1 MSSINK
7 YEMCFCGSGKTYK
20 FCHHRYDQRRD
31 SMMTKSLSLRK
42 FSDTSKMMISE
53 FVKEGGFGR
62 EGDVN
67 HFEIGSEF
75 PKYFSK
81 YFSEEIVLRKLG
93 VLVVFSV
100 SPDGEGVEL
109 FKIEVTNEGK
119 GVGTQ
124 IMELLISLS
133 EKYGVEVVL
142 TPNPWKSKKSHDYYN
157 KMVKLSKWYGR
168 LGFQFVENSVYMRYS
183 PKSVEYNLV
192 G

>member
-31 SMMTKSLSLRK
+31 SMMTNSLSTRK
-42 FSDTSKMMISE
+42 FSETSKMMISE
-53 FVKEGGFGR
+53 FVKEGGFWGVNSVGR
-62 EGDVN
+62 FSIN
-67 HFEIGSEF
+67 SYF
-75 PKYFSK
+75 PKYSST
-81 YFSEEIVLRKLG
+81 YLSERMELRKLG
-93 VLVVFSV
+93 VRMMFCV
-100 SPDGEGVEL
+100 SPDENEIEL
-109 FKIEVTNEGK
+109 HVIEVEKRLTGI
-119 GVGTQ
+119 GTQ

-133 EKYGVEVVL
+133 EKYGVGVVL
-142 TPNPWKSKKSHDYYN
+142 TPNPYKSFHKPDYFEN
-157 KMVKLSKWYGR
+157 LVKLSKWYGR